1 MVLEQRIQQQFFES
15 ADLHSQAAEA
25 LSRPVSQ
32 AAQAVAACLTAG
44 GKMLAAGSDVGA
56 ALALVVCAAF
66 TGRFERERPP
76 LAAFALRAEG
86 AGGAGG
92 AGALAQQVRALGQP
106 GDTLLLIDA
115 AAPADALLQAA
126 QAAHE
131 REMTV
136 LVLTGSDAGAWRA
149 RLAET
154 DVLMAV
160 PHERAARVAE
170 TQLLVL
176 HGLCDA
182 VDLQLMG
189 EQEFA

>member
-1 MVLEQRIQQQFFES
+1 MAMLEQRIQQQFFES

-25 LSRPVSQ
+25 LCRPVAQ

-56 ALALVVCAAF
+56 ALAPVICAAF

-86 AGGAGG
+86 SSP
-92 AGALAQQVRALGQP
+92 LAQQVRALGHP
-106 GDTLLLIDA
+106 GDVLLLIDT
-115 AAPADALLQAA
+115 AAPAQALLQAA
-126 QAAHE
+126 EAAHE

-136 LVLTGSDAGAWRA
+136 LVLTGADAGAWHA

-170 TQLLVL
+170 THLLVL

-189 EQEFA
+189 EQECA

>member
-1 MVLEQRIQQQFFES
+1 MLEQRIQQQFFES

-25 LSRPVSQ
+25 LSRPVAQ
-32 AAQAVAACLTAG
+32 AAQALAACLTAG
-44 GKMLAAGSDVGA
+44 GKMLAAGSDAGA
-56 ALALVVCAAF
+56 AIALVICAAF

-86 AGGAGG
+86 ASP
-92 AGALAQQVRALGQP
+92 LAQQVRALGQP
-106 GDTLLLIDA
+106 GDVLLLIDT
-115 AAPADALLQAA
+115 AAPAHVLLQAA
-126 QAAHE
+126 DAAHE

-136 LVLTGSDAGAWRA
+136 LVLTGADVLAWQA
-149 RLAET
+149 CLAET

-189 EQEFA
+189 ERECA